1 MNKIR
6 TFVAVDLP
14 QDIKMEVDRFTSA
27 FRNQGRG
34 IRWVNAQNL
43 HLTLR
48 FLGDIPEDSV
58 PRLADNI
65 KKNVDGFGV
74 FDLSLSGL
82 GGFPNLKRPRVIWTG
97 VEIGKD
103 KLRDLAAG
111 METACIE
118 SEFGNG
124 DKRFSPHLTIG
135 RVKNPAGL
143 GGILEKIGRT
153 SFKTEPFVVYEVTIF
168 KSDLSPAGP
177 KYTSL
182 AKIQL

>member
-1 MNKIR
+1 MSKIR

-27 FRNQGRG
+27 FRSQGKG

-48 FLGDIPEDSV
+48 FLGDIDEDSV
-58 PRLADNI
+58 PGLADSITN
-65 KKNVDGFGV
+65 NVDGFGV
-74 FDLSLSGL
+74 FDLSLSGV

-97 VEIGKD
+97 AEIGRD

-111 METACIE
+111 VETACIE
-118 SEFGNG
+118 SDFGKS

-135 RVKNPAGL
+135 RVKSPGGL
-143 GGILEKIGRT
+143 SGILEKIEKN

>member
-6 TFVAVDLP
+6 TFIAVDLP

-27 FRNQGRG
+27 FRSQARE

-48 FLGDIPEDSV
+48 FLGDIPEGSV
-58 PRLADNI
+58 PGLAENI
-65 KKNVDGFGV
+65 KNNVDGFGV
-74 FDLSLSGL
+74 FDLSLSGV

-97 VEIGKD
+97 AEIGKD

-111 METACIE
+111 VETACIE
-118 SEFGNG
+118 SDFGKG
-124 DKRFSPHLTIG
+124 DKPFSPHLTIG
-135 RVKNPAGL
+135 RVKNPGGL
-143 GGILEKIGRT
+143 SGVLEKIGKT

-182 AKIQL
+182 VKIQL